1 MTEIRSEVVKA
12 CTVMPPREE
21 YIASV
26 SNEILFNIWF
36 CRDLFPAPAKVVIF
50 FEMKLSE
57 LIQKINV
64 TGSA

>member
-21 YIASV
+21 YIVSV
-26 SNEILFNIWF
+26 SNEILFNKWF
-36 CRDLFPAPAKVVIF
+36 SRDLFHAPAKVVIF
-50 FEMKLSE
+50 FDMKLSE

-64 TGSA
+64 IGSA